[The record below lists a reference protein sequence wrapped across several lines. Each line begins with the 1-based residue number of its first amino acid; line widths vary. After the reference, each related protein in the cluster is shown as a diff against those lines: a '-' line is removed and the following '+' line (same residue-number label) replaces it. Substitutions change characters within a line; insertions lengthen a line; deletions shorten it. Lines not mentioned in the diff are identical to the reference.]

1 MEQLHQEQ
9 CQGKTSATT
18 TTTTTTFTVR
28 CFTTEIGVIRGGRD
42 PREPPWIIP
51 TTVFLD
57 HQQEVGEEGAP
68 TILYLDHLQTFTI
81 PQRIPWAEAGAGL
94 LMAQET
100 SIPRSIPFTG
110 LQVRGG

>member
-9 CQGKTSATT
+9 SQGKTL
-18 TTTTTTFTVR
+18 TVR
-28 CFTTEIGVIRGGRD
+28 CSTTEIGVIRGGRD
-42 PREPPWIIP
+42 PQEPPWTIP

-57 HQQEVGEEGAP
+57 QQEVGEEGAP
-68 TILYLDHLQTFTI
+68 TILYLDHLQTFTM

-100 SIPRSIPFTG
+100 SILRSILFTR
-110 LQVRGG
+110 LQVRGV